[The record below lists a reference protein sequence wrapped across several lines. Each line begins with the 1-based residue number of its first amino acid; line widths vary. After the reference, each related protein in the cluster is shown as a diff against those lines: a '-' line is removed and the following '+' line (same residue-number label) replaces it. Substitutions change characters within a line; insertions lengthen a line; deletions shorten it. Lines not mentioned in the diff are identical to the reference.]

1 LRQVELTAVGITEGD
16 LSRRIPDPDPR
27 TEVGEVGAALNT
39 MLDELHTSSV
49 QRQAALSAAQDSEAR
64 MRQFVADA
72 SHELRTPLTS
82 VHGISELYR
91 QGAIPS
97 DQIADAFAGI
107 EEQSERMAQLVND
120 LLLLA
125 RRDERLPLDR
135 RPVDLLEVCSDA
147 VRTTTTQRSVSLEM
161 IPGSRAPIVDGDATG
176 LRQVV
181 DNLMVNAVQHGQ
193 GDIVVAVGTEGE
205 EAVVRVSDE
214 GPGVAAS
221 DRLRVFDRFYR
232 GADDR
237 SRSTGGS
244 GLGLSIVAAIV
255 AAHGGTV
262 NVQGSVFTVR
272 LPCRPVP

>member
-1 LRQVELTAVGITEGD
+1 
-16 LSRRIPDPDPR
+16 
-27 TEVGEVGAALNT
+27 
-39 MLDELHTSSV
+39 
-49 QRQAALSAAQDSEAR
+49 
-64 MRQFVADA
+64 
-72 SHELRTPLTS
+72 
-82 VHGISELYR
+82 
-91 QGAIPS
+91 
-97 DQIADAFAGI
+97 
-107 EEQSERMAQLVND
+107 
-120 LLLLA
+120 
-125 RRDERLPLDR
+125 
-135 RPVDLLEVCSDA
+135 
-147 VRTTTTQRSVSLEM
+147 M